1 MTRLLSIET
10 SGSVCSVAVSVDGSL
25 VSSIEILQANVHDE
39 MLSKCVHD
47 VVSNAGL
54 ALDSIDVV
62 AVSAGPGSFTGIRI
76 GVSFAKGLCFSGKPN
91 LLAVPTLT
99 ALMHAGTEVARI
111 GRFATITA
119 VVASHRDLYYVATS
133 PVEDPTHIAAVELL
147 PLHEVKEH
155 LSDATLVVGPAASQ
169 LTPNP
174 VSGLTRLSAR
184 FVAFAAWKL
193 LEAGA
198 PFNDAMTFVP
208 EYQQEFEVRSKG
220 L

>member
-1 MTRLLSIET
+1 MTRLLAIET
-10 SGSVCSVAVSVDGSL
+10 SGSVCSVAVSIDGSL
-25 VSSIEILQANVHDE
+25 ISSVEILQAHVHDE

-62 AVSAGPGSFTGIRI
+62 AVSAGPGSFTGLRI
-76 GVSFAKGLCFSGKPN
+76 GVSFAKGLCFSGEPK

-111 GRFATITA
+111 GRYTSITA
-119 VVASHRDLYYVATS
+119 VVASHRDLFYLATS
-133 PVEDPTHIAAVELL
+133 PFEDPTHLASVELL
-147 PLHEVKEH
+147 PLHDVKER
-155 LSDATLVVGPAASQ
+155 LNESTMVVGPAASQ
-169 LTPNP
+169 FTPNP

-208 EYQQEFEVRSKG
+208 EYQQDFIVKP
-220 L
+220 